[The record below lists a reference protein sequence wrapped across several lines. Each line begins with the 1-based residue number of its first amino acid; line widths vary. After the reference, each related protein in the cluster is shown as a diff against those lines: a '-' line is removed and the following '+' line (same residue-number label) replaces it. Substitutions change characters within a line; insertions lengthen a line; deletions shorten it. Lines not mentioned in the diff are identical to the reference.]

1 MFKYFNIN
9 RSKTTNV
16 FDRLY
21 NLSKADKNTAKLA
34 QKPDTM
40 DESKFV
46 NVKSQKIMQKIEQ
59 EKNRMSSYEQELQE
73 RSKSIKKLRNLVK
86 K

>member
-1 MFKYFNIN
+1 
-9 RSKTTNV
+9 
-16 FDRLY
+16 
-21 NLSKADKNTAKLA
+21 
-34 QKPDTM
+34 M

-46 NVKSQKIMQKIEQ
+46 NEKSQKIMQKIEQ
-59 EKNRMSSYEQELQE
+59 EKNRISSYEQERQE

>member
-1 MFKYFNIN
+1 
-9 RSKTTNV
+9 
-16 FDRLY
+16 
-21 NLSKADKNTAKLA
+21 
-34 QKPDTM
+34 M